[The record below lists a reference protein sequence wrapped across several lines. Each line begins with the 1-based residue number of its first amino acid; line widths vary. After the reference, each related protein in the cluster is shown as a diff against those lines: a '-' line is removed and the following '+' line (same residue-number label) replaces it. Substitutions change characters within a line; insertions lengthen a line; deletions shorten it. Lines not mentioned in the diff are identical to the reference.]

1 MGAAFR
7 VFCEQCYS
15 ETTGEANERAPGL
28 LLQVGRNAASGPNR
42 RGTCVFYNV
51 VGQPRTAVEIE
62 NNDGYNEMNFIPA
75 RRRLLKAALA
85 PSAATIV
92 PLRFV
97 SDASA
102 SVAEPGQYAY
112 FTPVEFTW
120 VETAV
125 SRLIPND
132 ALGPGAKEAGVA
144 TFIDRQLSGPY
155 GRAETWYMQG
165 PWKKGTKEQG
175 YQLKLTPAQLYRTA
189 IADVDAWCSK
199 NGKRPFAELDA
210 AEQDKLLHDL
220 EQGHIEL
227 ARAPAKDFFAMLLQN
242 TIEGFL
248 ADPMYGGNRDFSG
261 WKLIGFPGPRY
272 NYVAEI
278 DQYGKR
284 YAMAP
289 VGLLGRDGTRVKET

>member
-1 MGAAFR
+1 MNSSF
-7 VFCEQCYS
+7 YS
-15 ETTGEANERAPGL
+15 
-28 LLQVGRNAASGPNR
+28 
-42 RGTCVFYNV
+42 V
-51 VGQPRTAVEIE
+51 VGQLRTAVL
-62 NNDGYNEMNFIPA
+62 NRHHDRCNEMNFIPA

-97 SDASA
+97 SNASA

-120 VETAV
+120 VEAAA

-132 ALGPGAKEAGVA
+132 DLGPGAKEAGVA

-175 YQLKLTPAQLYRTA
+175 YQLKLTPAQLYRTG

-210 AEQDKLLHDL
+210 AEQDKLLHEL
-220 EQGHIEL
+220 EQGDIEL

-248 ADPMYGGNRDFSG
+248 ADPMYGGNRDFAG